1 MAQAGPQQAPQLHD
15 YEPGIAPN
23 GLFWTV
29 PISPRNVRADVRRG
43 TASFRL
49 RNYAIRDFH
58 NFENSL
64 LSGPSVPAR
73 VSFDI
78 EWVGPTKPF
87 RVDKPAQE
95 FRGDFRQG
103 KVTAAWSSAQEGFS
117 FVSAPAP
124 TTTSVFAAVGH
135 ERNGVFY
142 PR

>member
-15 YEPGIAPN
+15 YEPGIARN

-29 PISPRNVRADVRRG
+29 PVSPRSVRLDARRG

-49 RNYAIRDFH
+49 RNYAIPDFH

-64 LSGPSVPAR
+64 ASGPSVPAH

-78 EWVGPTKPF
+78 EWIGPTKPF
-87 RVDKPAQE
+87 RIDRPSQQ
-95 FRGDFRQG
+95 FRGDFRAG
-103 KVTAAWSSAQEGFS
+103 TVTAAWSSVQDGFS
-117 FVSAPAP
+117 FRSAPP
-124 TTTSVFAAVGH
+124 SNTTSVFAAVGH

-142 PR
+142 K